1 MENKNFYSIQ
11 ALRALASV
19 LVMCFHFREDINKS
33 IAGLGDRLFLKGDI
47 GVDLFF
53 LISGFIIYHITKNDN
68 KGVESAR
75 VFFIKRFCRVFP
87 PYFVITLFVAGSN
100 INDLINTVKSL
111 LFIPLNTADLAP
123 WFGQAKLFVGWTL
136 NYEFVFYTL
145 VSLCMIFK
153 EKKFIILSIIIAL
166 TVTIPAYIN
175 NVGVSPTN
183 NYNYP
188 GYLSTITN
196 SLMFEFLSGCFAA
209 YLVINKKIKYS
220 RTISIAL
227 VATSF
232 GVFSYVILGHQSNIG
247 EIGYILP
254 SFMVLFT
261 LTNHES
267 LYSFR
272 APKPILETGKVSF
285 SLYLVH
291 FRAKSILEKI
301 FNSNNGVAWMGVVMF
316 SLSVILSF
324 ILAFISH
331 FLLEKKLSSKFK
343 TYLLK
348 KHTTE
353 KHKSSAVS

>member
-11 ALRALASV
+11 ALRALAAV

-33 IAGLGDRLFLKGDI
+33 VAGLGDRLFLKGDI

-53 LISGFIIYHITKNDN
+53 LISGFIIYYITNNDN
-68 KGVESAR
+68 KGIESAR
-75 VFFIKRFCRVFP
+75 IFFIKRFCRVFP

-111 LFIPLNTADLAP
+111 LFIPLNTENLVP

-136 NYEFVFYTL
+136 NYEFIFYTL
-145 VSLCMIFK
+145 YSLCMIFK
-153 EKKFIILSIIIAL
+153 EKKLMILSVIITL
-166 TVTIPAYIN
+166 SVTIPAYIN
-175 NVGVSPTN
+175 NVGIYPTN

-188 GYLSTITN
+188 GYLATMTN
-196 SLMFEFLSGCFAA
+196 SLMFEFLLGCFAA

-220 RTISIAL
+220 KAISIAL
-227 VATSF
+227 VTTSF
-232 GVFSYVILGHQSNIG
+232 IVFSYVILDHHSNIG

-254 SFMVLFT
+254 TFMVLFT

-267 LYSFR
+267 LYFFR

-291 FRAKSILEKI
+291 FRAKSILNRI
-301 FNSNNGVAWMGVVMF
+301 FNFNDEFSWMGIAMF
-316 SLSVILSF
+316 ALSVFLSF
-324 ILAFISH
+324 VLAFISY
-331 FLLEKKLSSKFK
+331 FLLEKKLSSKLK
-343 TYLLK
+343 DYLLK
-348 KHTTE
+348 KYKTE
-353 KHKSSAVS
+353 KHESVIN